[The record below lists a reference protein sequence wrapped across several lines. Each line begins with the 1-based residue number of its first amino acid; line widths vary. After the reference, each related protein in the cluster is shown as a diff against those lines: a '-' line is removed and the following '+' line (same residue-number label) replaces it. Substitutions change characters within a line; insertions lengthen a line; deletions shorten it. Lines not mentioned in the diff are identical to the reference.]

1 MLVLRRLGHV
11 FVSRQAVRL
20 SCSRGL
26 VLPCVRAEWVRTVQ
40 RVFFCRTGSTNSY
53 STRRFHSEAVR
64 TVYRGFVLPDR
75 QHEVVLLRVAA
86 VYHVF
91 LVWVTVRVR
100 TTVREL
106 IYVRS
111 ICF

>member
-1 MLVLRRLGHV
+1 MLERFGAALRSCRVGSYGPKGVFLSDRQYEFVLHQTISLG
-11 FVSRQAVRL
+11 
-20 SCSRGL
+20 G
-26 VLPCVRAEWVRTVQ
+26 
-40 RVFFCRTGSTNSY
+40 GSY
-53 STRRFHSEAVR
+53 G
-64 TVYRGFVLPDR
+64 YRGFVLPDR

-91 LVWVTVRVR
+91 LVWVTVRIR